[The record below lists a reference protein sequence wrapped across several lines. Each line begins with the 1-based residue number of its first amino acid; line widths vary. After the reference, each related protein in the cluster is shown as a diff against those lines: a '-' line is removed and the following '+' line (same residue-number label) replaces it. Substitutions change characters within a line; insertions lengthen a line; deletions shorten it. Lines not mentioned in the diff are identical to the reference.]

1 MWTRDDRESQAEGA
15 SSTKVLRKKWAGGL
29 GKQPG
34 CRKAREAS
42 RRARLTGERGQM
54 GQEEAADRICPCRSR
69 GDLALL

>member
-1 MWTRDDRESQAEGA
+1 MWTCDDRESQVEGA

-42 RRARLTGERGQM
+42 RRARLTGY
-54 GQEEAADRICPCRSR
+54 EARWARRRPQTVSV
-69 GDLALL
+69 LAGHVGT